1 MKSMWCGILFH
12 KASAPRQLLH
22 ALLYHQHNPQG
33 CGECIFCMEQ
43 NICPCS
49 RVHVPYLPLTAMD
62 GGNVA
67 RPQERSWL
75 CTQRE
80 ELK

>member
-1 MKSMWCGILFH
+1 MRSMWCGILFH

-22 ALLYHQHNPQG
+22 ALLYSLHNPQG
-33 CGECIFCMEQ
+33 CGECRFCMEQ

-49 RVHVPYLPLTAMD
+49 RAHAPYLHLTAMD
-62 GGNVA
+62 SGNVA
-67 RPQERSWL
+67 GPLERLRL